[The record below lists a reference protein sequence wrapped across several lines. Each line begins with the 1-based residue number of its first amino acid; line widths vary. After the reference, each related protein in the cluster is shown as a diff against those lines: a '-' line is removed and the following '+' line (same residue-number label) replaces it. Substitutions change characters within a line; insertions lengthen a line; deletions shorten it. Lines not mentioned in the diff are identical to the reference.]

1 MIGYFQVITYS
12 WLNNTDTVDYYD
24 TLPVTVSQVIKTK
37 ILVCV
42 SIASCIS
49 ILFVILMA
57 ILLGQ
62 ALLLLLAIPVMMVN
76 IFYIVTVTAF
86 LTGLRTNSALFD
98 VKILSKFSAFSMI
111 PLLFI
116 MVQSR
121 LISDH
126 MLITTVTIVGMC
138 IIMIGVIILLYRGI
152 ERKWSGVG
160 FIL

>member
-1 MIGYFQVITYS
+1 
-12 WLNNTDTVDYYD
+12 
-24 TLPVTVSQVIKTK
+24 
-37 ILVCV
+37 
-42 SIASCIS
+42 
-49 ILFVILMA
+49 
-57 ILLGQ
+57 
-62 ALLLLLAIPVMMVN
+62 
-76 IFYIVTVTAF
+76 
-86 LTGLRTNSALFD
+86 
-98 VKILSKFSAFSMI
+98 MI